1 MGPID
6 YSAAIV
12 NPLQSVLQGFQ
23 LGTQLR
29 TAQEARAKERAA
41 AEREQAFMQEVAA
54 LPQSATG
61 SQDIIKLQAKYP
73 EKFDMLSKFWGSM
86 GEQKRNFLFDSGKSA
101 IMKLMP
107 GADGKIEASG
117 AIATLEERAV
127 AAENMGDK
135 QTAKELRDTAQ
146 VIKDNPANGRFVLSA
161 AIMGVDKDRGKAIVD
176 AAFGGQGEQTTMQRQ
191 YDWLKGLKGQEYA
204 DRWLAVETEKF
215 VPVSGVG
222 VFRASEMLPTQG
234 SPELPP
240 ETATVPPPRLKAD
253 GNPVGLTPE
262 QYRVT
267 VQAMGKEETDAWMKR
282 NGIPMI
288 QPMQTAT
295 VNGKTFYQINGKWFD
310 NPEGR

>member
-23 LGTQLR
+23 LGSQLR
-29 TAQEARAKERAA
+29 AQQDARAKERAA
-41 AEREQAFMQEVAA
+41 AEREKAFMQDISA
-54 LPQSATG
+54 LPTSATG
-61 SQDIIKLQAKYP
+61 SQDFLRIASKYP
-73 EKFDMLSKFWGSM
+73 DKFEMTSKFWGALN
-86 GEQKRNFLFDSGKSA
+86 EQKRGYLLDTGAAALRTLSPK
-101 IMKLMP
+101 
-107 GADGKIEASG
+107 ADGSYDTDATV
-117 AIATLEERAV
+117 ATLEERAI
-127 AAENMGDK
+127 AAENSGDK
-135 QTAKELRDTAQ
+135 ESAKQIRDIAS
-146 VIKDNPANGRFVLSA
+146 VVKINPAA
-161 AIMGVDKDRGKAIVD
+161 ARATIGMTMIQADKDRGKAIVD

-222 VFRASEMLPTQG
+222 VFKGSQLLEPSLPA
-234 SPELPP
+234 
-240 ETATVPPPRLKAD
+240 ETATVPPPKLKAD

-267 VQAMGKEETDAWMKR
+267 VQAMGKEQTDTWMKR